1 MVPENRGSLPAVLK
15 DLLGDKDG
23 VIARLNAAMIG
34 AVPLNAAL
42 GLTVVDFEVGVAT
55 VRLPYN
61 LDLVGNPVT
70 GVLHGGAITA
80 LMDATCGLAVFLK
93 METPTRIATL
103 DLRIDYLKPAVARK
117 DVLARAECY
126 KLGRQVA
133 FVRATAYHD
142 SADDPI
148 ATAAGTFIVFE
159 DRKSPVAQAIDP
171 ALVGVPPPGGLASG
185 GAPAPRAPEIE
196 KK

>member
-1 MVPENRGSLPAVLK
+1 MAALSRAITPSLSPSRSFNTAGRLPRFSGMVPENRGSLPAVLK

-103 DLRIDYLKPAVARK
+103 DLRID
-117 DVLARAECY
+117 
-126 KLGRQVA
+126 
-133 FVRATAYHD
+133 
-142 SADDPI
+142 
-148 ATAAGTFIVFE
+148 
-159 DRKSPVAQAIDP
+159 
-171 ALVGVPPPGGLASG
+171 
-185 GAPAPRAPEIE
+185 
-196 KK
+196 